1 MVGVQPA
8 PSLLRSDKRPWLDAA
23 GSFQEILRLA
33 RRMTAAGDTAE
44 VLRLATEAA
53 CEVLGYGACAAAL
66 KGADGAFRF
75 ESGSGLGADQ
85 EQDLRCR
92 VMSGAAYERLVGAA
106 LRLGPAC
113 WVPPGS
119 PARAHPEV
127 EAALLRTGVTATPGS
142 WGQGS
147 VLLVPLV
154 DDGDV
159 VVGFLNPDDPRSGE
173 LPDAAE
179 AALLGSLAEL
189 TGVALGA
196 VSAREIGRQ
205 ALALAEAQR
214 RQLEDLL
221 TASVAVRGSDA
232 LDDVLGEIAQAMT
245 SAGGFERA
253 VIYLLEGD
261 GVTMRARATVG
272 LGPAEDRRLRST
284 PIPLEELRAMMQTEM
299 QISRSFFFDHRRH
312 HLPRGLDEKFSAREA
327 DPAWRDGMWHALDSL
342 TVPLVERCGSL
353 LGVISVDEPVSGR
366 LPGLAHIRALEMFA
380 DQCSLAVEE
389 ASRYEQAV
397 AEAGTDPLTGLANRR
412 ALLARADELISDSRR
427 RQVPC
432 AVAFLD
438 LDHFK
443 EVNDRFG
450 HAVGDEVLV
459 AVAGVIAGRL
469 RAGDLVARYG
479 GEELVAVLP
488 GTALEAAVAIVE
500 DLRRRVSAVELPK
513 LGDHRVR
520 VSAGV
525 ALVALGETL
534 GEVLERADVALYEA
548 KRAGR
553 DRIAVAALA

>member
-1 MVGVQPA
+1 M
-8 PSLLRSDKRPWLDAA
+8 SRSEQSPRLNAA
-23 GSFQEILRLA
+23 ESFRQILRLA
-33 RRMTAAGDTAE
+33 RRMAAAGDARE
-44 VLRLATEAA
+44 VLRLATGAV

-66 KGADGAFRF
+66 RGADGAFRF

-85 EQDLRCR
+85 EQDLRGR
-92 VMSGAAYERLVGAA
+92 VMSAAAYEMLVGAA
-106 LRLGPAC
+106 SRLGTAW

-119 PARAHPEV
+119 PVRAHPEV

-142 WGQGS
+142 WEQHS
-147 VLLVPLV
+147 MLFVPLL
-154 DDGDV
+154 DDGGV
-159 VVGFLNPDDPRSGE
+159 VVGFLNPDDPRTGE
-173 LPDAAE
+173 LPDEAG
-179 AALLGSLAEL
+179 AALLGSIAEL
-189 TGVALGA
+189 TGMALGA
-196 VSAREIGRQ
+196 VSAREVSRQ

-221 TASVAVRGSDA
+221 TASVAMRGSEA
-232 LDDVLGEIAQAMT
+232 LDDVLGGIAQAMT

-253 VIYLLEGD
+253 VIYLLDGD

-272 LGPAEDRRLRST
+272 LGPAEDSRLRST
-284 PIPLEELRAMMQTEM
+284 PLPIEELRAMMQPDM

-312 HLPRGLDEKFSAREA
+312 HLPQGLDEKFSARRA
-327 DPAWRDGMWHALDSL
+327 DPAWRDGSWHALDSL
-342 TVPLVERCGSL
+342 SVPLVDRCGSL
-353 LGVISVDEPVSGR
+353 RGVISVDDPVSGR
-366 LPGLAHIRALEMFA
+366 PPGLAHIRALEMFA

-389 ASRYEQAV
+389 ASRYARAI

-412 ALLARADELISDSRR
+412 ALLARAGELISDSRR

-459 AVAGVIAGRL
+459 AVARVITGRL
-469 RAGDLVARYG
+469 RAGDLVVRYG

-488 GTALEAAVAIVE
+488 ATALEAAVAIVE

-525 ALVALGETL
+525 ALVAVGETL
-534 GEVLERADVALYEA
+534 GEVLERADAALYEA
-548 KRAGR
+548 KQAGR
-553 DRIAVAALA
+553 DRIAVAAVA